1 MKKMGGRDKGNK
13 RLLCI
18 CIASSAFWQKER
30 KKDDLS
36 HLKLKSDCTLHRGIR
51 GLITKAEI
59 SPSELRPLNRK
70 GQIRPLK
77 IRKRQQQ
84 MRNSHRILQ
93 GCICV
98 LKGSSSIFFKQNAPI
113 YNGQTSERKQFSIEI
128 NGSEE
133 WAWSWKDLAIRLA
146 FDWWIDFLSVAA
158 VVQPGICHTSS
169 ERVIEGFKAL
179 PPPPRRCRSVGT
191 LSHMSEQDWKEYYW
205 KRCLVER
212 TPEAFCK
219 KWCSWDSTQ
228 FRSWIRKRNLRNIII
243 DVTALFDIMASTFQV
258 V

>member
-70 GQIRPLK
+70 GQICPLK

-98 LKGSSSIFFKQNAPI
+98 LKGSSSIFLNKTRPFI
-113 YNGQTSERKQFSIEI
+113 TDR
-128 NGSEE
+128 
-133 WAWSWKDLAIRLA
+133 
-146 FDWWIDFLSVAA
+146 
-158 VVQPGICHTSS
+158 
-169 ERVIEGFKAL
+169 
-179 PPPPRRCRSVGT
+179 PRRENNS
-191 LSHMSEQDWKEYYW
+191 LSRLMEVKSEHDHERIW
-205 KRCLVER
+205 RLVS
-212 TPEAFCK
+212 P
-219 KWCSWDSTQ
+219 S
-228 FRSWIRKRNLRNIII
+228 I
-243 DVTALFDIMASTFQV
+243 DGLTF
-258 V
+258 